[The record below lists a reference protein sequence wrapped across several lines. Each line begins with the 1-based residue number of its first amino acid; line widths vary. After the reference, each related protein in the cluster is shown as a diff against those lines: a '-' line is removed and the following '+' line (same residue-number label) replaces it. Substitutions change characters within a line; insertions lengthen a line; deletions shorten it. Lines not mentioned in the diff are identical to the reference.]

1 MRITACFLGFGDR
14 MQVASRIVKARRMGS
29 LGFED
34 LKKMGVVLKRALYF
48 ITCGGQDDVPDKDGS
63 GLYYK
68 KSSEYKRAVAGRL
81 CGMTINS
88 FPFLMMTECRAQE
101 EIWNETD
108 LYMQ

>member
-1 MRITACFLGFGDR
+1 
-14 MQVASRIVKARRMGS
+14 MGS

-34 LKKMGVVLKRALYF
+34 LKKMGGCAEEGTLFYNLRR
-48 ITCGGQDDVPDKDGS
+48 QDDVPDKDGS

-68 KSSEYKRAVAGRL
+68 KSSEYKERL
-81 CGMTINS
+81 PEGSCGMTYKQLS
-88 FPFLMMTECRAQE
+88 LLMMTVCRAQE